1 MLALNLSAVILSGLQ
16 VLCFTPRRDH
26 QNYTLLTWEDCSE
39 TESRS
44 CWLKSA
50 TQPAVPRERLTHA
63 HAPSLPP
70 RVSPCVWS
78 STALPSTQPAVPR
91 ERLTHAHAPSLPP
104 RVSPCVWSSTALPST
119 QQRWRQRFFP
129 KRQRD
134 PGCLL
139 QRHTVPWPSGKL
151 GTSETG
157 SALSFS
163 KPTAPHS
170 SPQGPALASVFL
182 RHPLLLHR
190 SRACLPALEHLE
202 EPFPTPRGS
211 LRYSPDA
218 PGD

>member
-1 MLALNLSAVILSGLQ
+1 MGIREWQVQSLMLALTLSAVILSGLQ

-78 STALPSTQPAVPR
+78 STALPSTQ
-91 ERLTHAHAPSLPP
+91 
-104 RVSPCVWSSTALPST
+104 
-119 QQRWRQRFFP
+119 QRWRQRFFP

-139 QRHTVPWPSGKL
+139 QRHTVPWRSGKL